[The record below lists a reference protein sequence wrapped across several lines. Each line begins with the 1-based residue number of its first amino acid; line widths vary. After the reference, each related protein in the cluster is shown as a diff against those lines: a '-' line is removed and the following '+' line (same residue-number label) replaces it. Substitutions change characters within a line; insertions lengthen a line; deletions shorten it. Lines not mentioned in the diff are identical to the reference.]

1 MFVFLIEQMHNF
13 LSILF
18 FHLLQGVI
26 DMRKLK
32 VLSEDFLVFE
42 DFIVGNLDLETCN
55 DFSHQKAQD

>member
-1 MFVFLIEQMHNF
+1 MHNF